1 MGDQISPL
9 PETACG
15 IYKPAS
21 LATLSA
27 MTILW
32 ANGQW
37 LDALEFSFSPMDRGV
52 TVGLG
57 LFETILAVDG
67 EPIFAAQHLARL
79 RASCERLGWLPNLPD
94 CQPILRELIQRNH
107 LTHGRARIRLAITGG
122 SGSIHDLTLGSD
134 HAVWITAVRA
144 ANAPPTTSANLSPW
158 MRNERS
164 PLAGLK
170 CASYAENLVALADAA
185 RLGFEETVFLNTR
198 GQLCETA
205 TANLFV
211 VKNGQLLTPSP
222 ASGCLPGI
230 TRGVV
235 IELAG
240 QLGIACTQGDLSLL
254 DLQTADECFL
264 TSSIRGL
271 MGLDRFERT
280 LFPPGP
286 LTQALREAWHTATRR
301 QIQSC

>member
-1 MGDQISPL
+1 
-9 PETACG
+9 
-15 IYKPAS
+15 
-21 LATLSA
+21 

-32 ANGQW
+32 GNGQW
-37 LDALEFSFSPMDRGV
+37 LDELEFALSPTDRGV

-57 LFETILAVDG
+57 LFETILAADG
-67 EPIFAAQHLARL
+67 EPIFAGLHLARL
-79 RASCERLGWLPNLPD
+79 RASCERLGWQPELPD
-94 CQPILRELIQRNH
+94 CLPVMRELLARNQ
-107 LTHGRARIRLAITGG
+107 LTRGRARLRVAITGG
-122 SGSIHDLTLGSD
+122 SGPIHELALGAD
-134 HAVWITAVRA
+134 HAVWMTAAHA
-144 ANAPPTTSANLSPW
+144 AAAPPTTSANLSRW
-158 MRNERS
+158 VRNERS

-170 CASYAENLVALADAA
+170 CASYAENLVALAEAA

-211 VKNGQLLTPSP
+211 VRNGQLLTPSL

-240 QLGIACTQGDLSLL
+240 HLGIPCSQGELSLP
-254 DLQTADECFL
+254 DLRAAEECFL

-271 MGLDRFERT
+271 MGVDRFEQIH
-280 LFPPGP
+280 FPPGP
-286 LTQALREAWHTATRR
+286 LTHTLREAWHAATGGK
-301 QIQSC
+301 IDA